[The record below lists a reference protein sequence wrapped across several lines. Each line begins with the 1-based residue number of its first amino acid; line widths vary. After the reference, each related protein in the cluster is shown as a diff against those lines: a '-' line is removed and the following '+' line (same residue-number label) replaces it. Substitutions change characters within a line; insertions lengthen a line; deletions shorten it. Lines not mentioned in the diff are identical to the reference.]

1 MIEIQPKTKSIHD
14 RLDMRELFQ
23 KVADKKESIDKLVG
37 TFINRCGYTDIS
49 PVGQVIAAW
58 GRTLHLRRV
67 ITTTE
72 WPINKTEL
80 KQYFK
85 DRLSI
90 YLKDPII
97 NIRILNYK
105 VSILGEVKAPG
116 QYSTNSERIT
126 LLELI
131 SNAGDLTFY
140 GKRDNILIIRDYMV
154 AVQ

>member
-23 KVADKKESIDKLVG
+23 KVADKKESIDKLIG

-49 PVGQVIAAW
+49 PVGQVIAAS

-80 KQYFK
+80 KWEKGGFGSICVNQYEQKWGYEITDDVIEMRVSKQAVKTLFAS
-85 DRLSI
+85 DE
-90 YLKDPII
+90 PI
-97 NIRILNYK
+97 R
-105 VSILGEVKAPG
+105 
-116 QYSTNSERIT
+116 
-126 LLELI
+126 
-131 SNAGDLTFY
+131 FY
-140 GKRDNILIIRDYMV
+140 DYNF
-154 AVQ
+154 